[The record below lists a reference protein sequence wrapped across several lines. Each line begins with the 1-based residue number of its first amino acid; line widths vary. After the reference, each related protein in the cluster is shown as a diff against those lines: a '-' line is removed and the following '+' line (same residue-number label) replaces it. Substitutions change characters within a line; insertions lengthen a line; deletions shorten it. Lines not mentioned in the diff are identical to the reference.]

1 MLSEGMLNM
10 GKTFCSRCHIG
21 IISKGNAGGTN
32 SGMRQVLQDHLN
44 LNGKRNA
51 ETRVPDGWSKYDAND
66 KVKSGVNHRLVYG
79 VPDDRKHWVATK
91 ILDWFKDE
99 KGINL
104 DWSNAYFFD
113 DRADNVDTFLNHAEQ
128 ANQVSCKSR
137 DNSPLYNNTIGY
149 CGMTSAEITQRNGV
163 NQCGRSALAGA
174 GSSETITVV

>member
-10 GKTFCSRCHIG
+10 GKTFCSGCHIG

-32 SGMRQVLQDHLN
+32 SKMREVLQDHLN
-44 LNGKRNA
+44 LNGKRNS
-51 ETRVPDGWSKYDAND
+51 ETHVPDGWSKYDEND
-66 KVKSGVNHRLVYG
+66 KDKGGINHRLVYG
-79 VPDDRKHWVATK
+79 VPDGAKHWVATR
-91 ILDWFKDE
+91 ILTWLRDE

-113 DRADNVDTFLNHAEQ
+113 DRADNVESFENHPEQ

-137 DNSPLYNNTIGY
+137 DNNPLYNNAIGY

-163 NQCGRSALAGA
+163 NHCSRSALAED
-174 GSSETITVV
+174 GSDKAITVV